1 MKRIISLTVAIIAA
15 LLLGSCVKDNPK
27 ITNTLNY
34 DGKTYKID
42 FMAVVNGD
50 IFDSDIHFLEES
62 ALEEAWGMM
71 WATGKLGTYTLPAQE
86 TDFMLTKNTHPD
98 YSIDFQSGEAKIW
111 IDDDSKVCIYVDGKT
126 NEGKIF
132 KLSAKS
138 IND

>member
-86 TDFMLTKNTHPD
+86 TDFMLTKNSHPD
-98 YSIDFQSGEAKIW
+98 YNIDFQSGEAKIW

>member
-86 TDFMLTKNTHPD
+86 TDFMLTKNSYPD
-98 YSIDFQSGEAKIW
+98 YNIDFQSGEAKIW

-126 NEGKIF
+126 NEGKKF